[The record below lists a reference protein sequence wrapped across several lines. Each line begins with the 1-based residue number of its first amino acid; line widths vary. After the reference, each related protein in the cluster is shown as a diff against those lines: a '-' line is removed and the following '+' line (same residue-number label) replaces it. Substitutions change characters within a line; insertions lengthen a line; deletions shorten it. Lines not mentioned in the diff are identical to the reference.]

1 MFSRLKIGT
10 RIGISISL
18 LLVSAVLAITSV
30 TFLRFQRSVFEAEKR
45 EVDKT
50 FDLLVQTIISQSR
63 VAETLSVLLANI
75 PEVQQATANQDRER
89 LLSLMQAPYQ
99 VLAKNYNVEQFQFH
113 TPPATSLLRLHKPN
127 KFGDDLSAIRPS
139 VVEVNQTGKAVGG
152 LEEGVAGLGIRGI
165 APISNN
171 NQHVGSVEF
180 GMAFN
185 QSFFENFKTEYGVE
199 VALFV
204 PQQQGFKGLY
214 STYGKHSLLSNEQLK
229 TVLTGKIVVQT
240 TNFANR
246 PVMVYARA
254 IKNYSGMPIG
264 VLEMLVDRSDF
275 ITEIARTRNLV
286 LIIVGLIF
294 AVGLVIIWWIVRSI
308 LKPLAN
314 MGTIANRIADGDLT
328 TVIQVTSQD
337 EIGQLLR
344 AMQTMSSNLQRIVGQ
359 IAQSTSQ
366 VGSAAT
372 EIAQGST
379 DLAQRT
385 EEQASALEETAASM
399 EELTSMVRQSA
410 DNTEQANQLAELERV
425 QVEQGGQIV
434 DQTIKAMHTISTSS
448 HKIADII
455 GVIDEIA
462 FQTNLLALNA
472 AVEAARAGEQGKGF
486 AVVAAEVRKLAQ
498 RSSDAAK
505 EIKTLIVDSVASV
518 KVGNQLVEESGRTF
532 RDMVTE
538 VKNVSSIVAE
548 MAASM
553 REQALGIEQVN
564 KAVLQMDQVTQQN
577 ASLVE
582 ETAAASQSMDEQV
595 RELQNLMTFFKLDE
609 SDLLVNDAG

>member
-1 MFSRLKIGT
+1 MFSRLKIGV
-10 RIGISISL
+10 RIGISMSL
-18 LLVSAVLAITSV
+18 LLVSAILATTSIT
-30 TFLRFQRSVFEAEKR
+30 FFRFQGSVFEAEKR
-45 EVDKT
+45 EADKT
-50 FDLLVQTIISQSR
+50 FELLVQTIASQSQ

-89 LLSLMQAPYQ
+89 LLALMQAPYQ
-99 VLAKNYNVEQFQFH
+99 ALAKRYGVSQFQFH
-113 TPPATSLLRLHKPN
+113 TPPATSLLRLHKPE

-139 VVEVNQTGKAVGG
+139 VIDVNKTGKTVGG

-165 APISNN
+165 APISNKD
-171 NQHVGSVEF
+171 QHVGSVEF

-185 QSFFENFKTEYGVE
+185 QSFFENFKTEHGVE

-214 STYGKHSLLSNEQLK
+214 STYGEHSFLSNEQLK
-229 TVLTGKIVVQT
+229 TALTGEVVVQT

-294 AVGLVIIWWIVRSI
+294 AIGLVIIRWIVRSI

-314 MGTIANRIADGDLT
+314 MGTIASRIADGDLT

-372 EIAQGST
+372 EIAQGSA

-399 EELTSMVRQSA
+399 EELTSTVRQSA
-410 DNTEQANQLAELERV
+410 DNAERANQLAETERV
-425 QVEQGGQIV
+425 RAEQGEYVV
-434 DQTIKAMHTISTSS
+434 DQAIKAMSAISTSS
-448 HKIADII
+448 LKIADII

-486 AVVAAEVRKLAQ
+486 AVVASEVRKLAQ
-498 RSSDAAK
+498 RSADAAK
-505 EIKTLIVDSVASV
+505 EIKTLITDSVARVEDGSR
-518 KVGNQLVEESGRTF
+518 LVEESGRTL
-532 RDMVTE
+532 REMVLE
-538 VKNVSSIVAE
+538 VKKVSKIVTD
-548 MAASM
+548 MAAST

-564 KAVLQMDQVTQQN
+564 KAILQMDQVTQQN
-577 ASLVE
+577 ATLVE

-595 RELQNLMTFFKLDE
+595 HELQNLMAFFKH
-609 SDLLVNDAG
+609 